1 MDYDLNESQTMLK
14 NTAREFL
21 SQECPKSLVKQM
33 AKDERGYPSELWHK
47 MANLGWLGLVFPEKY
62 GGSDGNF
69 LDLVVLCEE
78 MGRACTPGP
87 FFSTVVLGGMAILEA
102 GDEPHKKALLPGIID
117 GSILVTLALI
127 EPNGGQFG
135 YDINL
140 KAIANG
146 DGYIINGSKVFVPGA
161 HIANYIVCAAR
172 SEKGITLFLID
183 ARQPGI
189 KITVLK
195 TLADDKQSE
204 VVFNNVNLSKNDVL
218 GAAGSGQEPLRRVL
232 DKAAIAKC
240 AEMVGG
246 AQQVLEMT
254 VDYVKQRMQFGR
266 AVGAFQAVQH
276 HCANMVVY
284 VDTSRMLTNKA
295 GWMLSEGIP
304 CHKEVAM
311 AKAWISDAYRKVT
324 MLGHQCIGG
333 VGFMED
339 HDLPLYSKRA
349 KSAEIAFGDAEFNRE
364 VVATEM
370 KL

>member
-33 AKDERGYPSELWHK
+33 AKDDRGYPSELWHK

-140 KAIANG
+140 KAVANG
-146 DGYIINGSKVFVPGA
+146 DGYIINGSKIFVPDA
-161 HIANYIVCAAR
+161 HIANYIVCAVR

-183 ARQPGI
+183 AKQPGI
-189 KITVLK
+189 NITELK

-218 GAAGSGQEPLRRVL
+218 GAAGSEELLRRVL

-266 AVGAFQAVQH
+266 AVGAFRAVQH

-311 AKAWISDAYRKVT
+311 AKAWASDAYRKVT
-324 MLGHQCIGG
+324 LLSHQCIGG

>member
-1 MDYDLNESQTMLK
+1 MCIRDSID
-14 NTAREFL
+14 
-21 SQECPKSLVKQM
+21 
-33 AKDERGYPSELWHK
+33 
-47 MANLGWLGLVFPEKY
+47 
-62 GGSDGNF
+62 
-69 LDLVVLCEE
+69 
-78 MGRACTPGP
+78 
-87 FFSTVVLGGMAILEA
+87 IEA
-102 GDEPHKKALLPGIID
+102 
-117 GSILVTLALI
+117 V
-127 EPNGGQFG
+127 
-135 YDINL
+135 
-140 KAIANG
+140 ANG
-146 DGYIINGSKVFVPGA
+146 NGYIMNGSKIFVPDS
-161 HIANYIVCAAR
+161 HIANYIVCAAK
-172 SEKGITLFLID
+172 SEKGTTLFLID

-189 KITVLK
+189 NITELK
-195 TLADDKQSE
+195 TLADDRQSE

-218 GAAGSGQEPLRRVL
+218 GAAGKSAEPLRRVL

-254 VDYVKQRMQFGR
+254 VDYVKQRVQFGR

-284 VDTSRMLTNKA
+284 VDTSRMLTYKA

-311 AKAWISDAYRKVT
+311 AKAWTSDAYRKVT
-324 MLGHQCIGG
+324 LLSHQCIGG

-349 KSAEIAFGDAEFNRE
+349 KSAEIAFGDAEFHRE